1 MPTQSLAAPPIRAE
15 NSLKRRHGY
24 YTLPTFPAHRSPSY
38 FPTKPDH
45 IIMYASASRR
55 ALGSL
60 IPPKIASPAAVVR
73 PAFLPLIPHSLI
85 SSHPSLRLLSSLF
98 LSLRSPAPR
107 KQSSGGTS
115 TRTQSVIS
123 FYSKLPKGP
132 EPAAQKSTGL
142 RGKYFEGANASG

>member
-1 MPTQSLAAPPIRAE
+1 MLPRALLAARSLFRCMPQLAYLPETTTPDTTENPCLDPPA
-15 NSLKRRHGY
+15 
-24 YTLPTFPAHRSPSY
+24 PTRISPR
-38 FPTKPDH
+38 TPDT
-45 IIMYASASRR
+45 MYATASRR

-73 PAFLPLIPHSLI
+73 PPSLPLPD
-85 SSHPSLRLLSSLF
+85 PR
-98 LSLRSPAPR
+98 RSPHPLVTPHAS
-107 KQSSGGTS
+107 QSSGGTS